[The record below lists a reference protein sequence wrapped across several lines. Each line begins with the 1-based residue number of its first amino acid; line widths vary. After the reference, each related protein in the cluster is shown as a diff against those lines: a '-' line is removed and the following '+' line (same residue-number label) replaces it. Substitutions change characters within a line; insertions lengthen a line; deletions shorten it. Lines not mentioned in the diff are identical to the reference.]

1 MRGKRLE
8 FESQKQKNAEKLQFF
23 AEKFGHIK
31 KKQYLCTRFRKEVTT
46 VTNGIKAIT
55 SDFGSENL
63 GSIPGWSTTKKPVRR
78 AFFERGLSM
87 CDGIRA
93 ATPTVV

>member
-1 MRGKRLE
+1 MSSDKSHILI
-8 FESQKQKNAEKLQFF
+8 KNAGKLHFF

-63 GSIPGWSTTKKPVRR
+63 GSIPGWSTKKPACR
-78 AFFERGLSM
+78 AFFEKNLKRVMGYGQPHQYNYS
-87 CDGIRA
+87 A
-93 ATPTVV
+93 PY

>member
-1 MRGKRLE
+1 MH
-8 FESQKQKNAEKLQFF
+8 FF
-23 AEKFGHIK
+23 AEIFGHIK
-31 KKQYLCTRFRKEVTT
+31 KKQYLCTRFREGSVM

-63 GSIPGWSTTKKPVRR
+63 GSIPGWSTTKKPARR
-78 AFFERGLSM
+78 AFFERRLSM